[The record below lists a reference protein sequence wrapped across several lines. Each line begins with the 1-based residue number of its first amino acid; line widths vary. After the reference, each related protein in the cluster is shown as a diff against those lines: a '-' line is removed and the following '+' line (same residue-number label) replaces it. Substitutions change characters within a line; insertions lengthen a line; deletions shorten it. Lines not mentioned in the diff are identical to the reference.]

1 MKCPYC
7 KQEIDADS
15 CFCDQCGKPLM
26 FCPECRQPKRG
37 TECPACGE
45 TLISAAK
52 FHSAGRRPAPAAAP
66 AKPTIAPVPNP
77 VPPVAKAAPA
87 AEPAAQSAP
96 AAAPVPMFLSGGGL
110 HIELKAGPFGRT
122 SGIFPEFS
130 FCNYVSGRH
139 GEFRC
144 AGGNW
149 EIVDYGSTNG
159 TFVNGVKLIP
169 NVPAA
174 IKRGDVV
181 KIATLTFTVQ

>member
-1 MKCPYC
+1 MRCPYC
-7 KQEIDADS
+7 KQEIEADS

-26 FCPECRQPKRG
+26 FCPKCRQPKRG

-45 TLISAAK
+45 TLIAASAAK
-52 FHSAGRRPAPAAAP
+52 AFDVG
-66 AKPTIAPVPNP
+66 
-77 VPPVAKAAPA
+77 
-87 AEPAAQSAP
+87 SAP
-96 AAAPVPMFLSGGGL
+96 ITSPGVVPTQGLAGKSAERAETPMCLSGGGL

-139 GEFRC
+139 GEFRG
-144 AGGNW
+144 AGESW

-159 TFVNGVKLIP
+159 TFVNGVKLSP

-174 IKRGDVV
+174 IRRGDTV

>member
-45 TLISAAK
+45 TLIPAVR
-52 FHSAGRRPAPAAAP
+52 FHSAGPCTAPAAAP
-66 AKPTIAPVPNP
+66 IPPPAPQ
-77 VPPVAKAAPA
+77 VAKAAPV
-87 AEPAAQSAP
+87 AEPIEAP
-96 AAAPVPMFLSGGGL
+96 ASPVYLSGGGL
-110 HIELKAGPFGRT
+110 RIELKAGPFGRT

-181 KIATLTFTVQ
+181 KIATLTFNVQ

>member
-45 TLISAAK
+45 TLIAAAQ
-52 FHSAGRRPAPAAAP
+52 FHSLGTGRDKASAPAKPVVAPVPPPTSRAAEPAAAP
-66 AKPTIAPVPNP
+66 AAP
-77 VPPVAKAAPA
+77 
-87 AEPAAQSAP
+87 
-96 AAAPVPMFLSGGGL
+96 MCLSGGGL

-122 SGIFPEFS
+122 GGIFPEFS

-139 GEFRC
+139 GEFRG
-144 AGGNW
+144 AGESW

-159 TFVNGVKLIP
+159 TFVNGVKLSP

-174 IKRGDVV
+174 IKRGDTV